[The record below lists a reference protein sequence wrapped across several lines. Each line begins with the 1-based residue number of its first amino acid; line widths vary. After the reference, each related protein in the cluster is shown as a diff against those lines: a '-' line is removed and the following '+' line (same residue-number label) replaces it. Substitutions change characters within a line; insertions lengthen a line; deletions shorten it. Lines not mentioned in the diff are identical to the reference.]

1 MTFEP
6 KRQPKGTNAGGQF
19 TASANPESTLVL
31 DDVAA
36 DGGILNGEVGHATTQ
51 TLVFG
56 DDVPTVVTDQKGT
69 RSWYNHGRRHRDDG
83 PAVINSKGD
92 REWWFDNQRH
102 RVDGPAVERANGDRE
117 WWVNGKLHRIGGPA
131 IAHSD
136 SERWYEN
143 GKLHRVDGPA
153 VREPNGDLSWY
164 DRGQLI
170 LTMFAEN
177 PSP

>member
-19 TASANPESTLVL
+19 AASANPESTLVL
-31 DDVAA
+31 DGPREFETSQIVR
-36 DGGILNGEVGHATTQ
+36 DGVG
-51 TLVFG
+51 
-56 DDVPTVVTDQKGT
+56 TD
-69 RSWYNHGRRHRDDG
+69 RWYSHGRLHRTDG
-83 PAVINSKGD
+83 PAVIVHKNGT
-92 REWWFDNQRH
+92 REWWL
-102 RVDGPAVERANGDRE
+102 DGVR
-117 WWVNGKLHRIGGPA
+117 HRIGGPA